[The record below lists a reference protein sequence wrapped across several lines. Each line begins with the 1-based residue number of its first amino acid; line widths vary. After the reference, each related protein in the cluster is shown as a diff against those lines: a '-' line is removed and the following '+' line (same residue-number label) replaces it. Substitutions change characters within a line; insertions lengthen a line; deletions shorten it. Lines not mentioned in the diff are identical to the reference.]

1 MNNHIQSILSTLSKN
16 KVKFVVCGGVAL
28 VLHGIER
35 LTMDIDIAVPMDADN
50 LQTLITTLKNIGM
63 TPRAPIPAESL
74 LDPDK
79 RKIMAEEKDALVFT
93 FIDIQ
98 NPYKQ
103 VDIFIGSDDLYSNLI
118 KDAAAVK
125 IQDAMI
131 DIISIANLI
140 KMIEEIRSPREKDIL
155 DIHELQKLL
164 KAKNGE

>member
-1 MNNHIQSILSTLSKN
+1 MNNHIQSILSALSKN

-140 KMIEEIRSPREKDIL
+140 KMKEEMNSPREKDIL